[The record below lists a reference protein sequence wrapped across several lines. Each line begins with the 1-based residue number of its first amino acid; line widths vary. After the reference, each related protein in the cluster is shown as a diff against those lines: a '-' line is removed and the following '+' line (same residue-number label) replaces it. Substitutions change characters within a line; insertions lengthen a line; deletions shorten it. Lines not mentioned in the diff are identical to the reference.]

1 MAEHGAD
8 GNWLAA
14 AIVGALAGV
23 AGAWFFSQDS
33 GSDLSSDESRLIYLE
48 TRETTISAN
57 LYDLSIAV
65 ARLNSGIDS
74 KIVDFSIPGVQDI
87 GEGFSI
93 VRASQEKHLT
103 GIRFTGRVMNREA
116 VDHTSVK
123 FQVMVSGK
131 SQDFMINRISSGN
144 STAFNVYV
152 PDLDASEA
160 QYARVHYVGSTVA
173 FRTK

>member
-1 MAEHGAD
+1 MAENGGY
-8 GNWLAA
+8 GNWLTA

-33 GSDLSSDESRLIYLE
+33 GSDLSSVESRVQYLE
-48 TRETTISAN
+48 ERETVISTQLFTQSLAISRISIDTDSTI
-57 LYDLSIAV
+57 I
-65 ARLNSGIDS
+65 
-74 KIVDFSIPGVQDI
+74 DFSIPGVQDI
-87 GEGFSI
+87 GEGFS
-93 VRASQEKHLT
+93 VVQASQEEHLT
-103 GIRFTGRVMNREA
+103 GIRFTGRVINREA

-131 SQDFMINRISSGN
+131 SQGFMINRISSGN

-152 PDLDASEA
+152 PDLDASESR
-160 QYARVHYVGSTVA
+160 YARVQYLGSTVA